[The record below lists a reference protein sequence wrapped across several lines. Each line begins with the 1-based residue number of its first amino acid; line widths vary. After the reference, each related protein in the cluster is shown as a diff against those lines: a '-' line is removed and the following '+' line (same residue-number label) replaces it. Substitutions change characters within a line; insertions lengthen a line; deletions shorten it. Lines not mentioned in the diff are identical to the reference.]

1 MPMCMD
7 IPKVA
12 PRASRSGCPGVTPRS
27 WPEPSSSM
35 WREAS
40 ASRSKTASGG
50 AGTTRSTDTMFPSTG
65 QSPGLDC
72 MMPPSV
78 KMVVAVM

>member
-1 MPMCMD
+1 
-7 IPKVA
+7 
-12 PRASRSGCPGVTPRS
+12 
-27 WPEPSSSM
+27 M